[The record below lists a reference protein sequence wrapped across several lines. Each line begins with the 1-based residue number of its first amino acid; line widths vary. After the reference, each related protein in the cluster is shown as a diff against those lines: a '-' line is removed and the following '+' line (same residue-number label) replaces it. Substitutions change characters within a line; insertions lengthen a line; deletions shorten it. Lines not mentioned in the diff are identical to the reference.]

1 MRWGLAVP
9 RHACGVA
16 RSVMFLGLGLILTH
30 GAHAAVSHD
39 SNLTWQTLTSDHFA
53 VHFHDGAEA
62 RAREVVAIAEQ
73 VHARLSKLFDWTPAE
88 RTEVVL
94 TDEYD
99 VTNGYASFFPANRM
113 TLLLAPPDGVNS
125 LEDHAGWLET
135 VITHE
140 YVHILH
146 LDKARGLPQGLRRVF
161 GRFPLL
167 FPNALQPNWLIE
179 GIATYYETDL
189 ARGIGRGQSSFFD
202 MLMRLEAANGAKPLT
217 QVNQEVDTW
226 PGGHVPYLYGV
237 QFYDFLKRRYGE
249 DKIQQGVQNYSDN
262 IIPFRIL
269 SNSRDTTGK
278 DLRGVWDEFE
288 GERREKYTAQL
299 AAIRGRGEQAGERL
313 TRAGYFAGQ
322 TRALADGRVF
332 YTAFDGRNDPVLMVL
347 RPGAERPERLARVHF
362 GARLDAHPTAGV
374 LLAQPELCRN
384 ARYYFDLYRVEAGS
398 GRTERLTRCAR
409 YRAAAWSPDGKRIAA
424 VHHDLGYSSLDI
436 LDDQGHPMERLW
448 SGAGDETVADLDWS
462 PDGKTIV
469 ASVWRRASGWNI
481 ELFSIAEKRWRT
493 LTQDAAIDAQPQFS
507 HDGGGI
513 LFSSD
518 HGGVYNLR
526 RLDLAD
532 AKITTLSNVTGGAFY
547 PTQAGT
553 DGPIY
558 YIGYGA
564 EGFDLYRL
572 APAGLKPF
580 ATPAAP
586 AGASGVATA
595 RPEAPPGLGV
605 ADYTPYSGLSPR
617 WWFPHLVVESG
628 RSEIGAT
635 TSGSD
640 ALARHLYAVD
650 AAYDFVNH
658 STVGSLDYIYDRW
671 YPVLKLHTGR
681 ENMIERN
688 NDGQVTRVRHS
699 DTQQAE
705 AVLPLLSYDRRW
717 SLHAAALQDKESDAR
732 LLRGALPQA
741 GSNDQIF
748 GLALVF
754 DSTKRYPLSVS
765 RSHGREL
772 RLVAEDSDT
781 FSSDFTGRLYTLD
794 WREFLALGNEQV
806 LAFRLVEGIGTEQP
820 RLFHLGGSDSAGEA
834 PPLLGGTLLGSP
846 FNVRRYALRGYPEG
860 LTALEGRRMQ
870 LTSLEWR
877 FPVRRIERGIMTPPM
892 AIHQAFGT
900 VFVDSGGVWTD
911 GRKPGDSRMGA
922 GVEAN
927 ADVALFYSLRFAL
940 RLGYAH
946 GFDSGGENQVYL
958 HIGSAF

>member
-1 MRWGLAVP
+1 MLVALFIILNVVP
-9 RHACGVA
+9 AWD
-16 RSVMFLGLGLILTH
+16 SV
-30 GAHAAVSHD
+30 HAAVSHD

-73 VHARLSKLFDWTPAE
+73 VHARLSRLFDWTPAE

-146 LDKARGLPQGLRRVF
+146 LDKARGLPKGLRRAF

-237 QFYDFLKRRYGE
+237 QFYNFLKSRYGE
-249 DKIQQGVQNYSDN
+249 DKIQQGVHNYSDN

-269 SNSRDTTGK
+269 SNSRDTVGQ
-278 DLRGVWDEFE
+278 DLRELWGEFE
-288 GERREKYTAQL
+288 RDRKAQYTAQL
-299 AAIRGRGEQAGERL
+299 AAIRRQGEQAGERL
-313 TRAGYFAGQ
+313 TQDGFFAGQ
-322 TRALADGRVF
+322 TRALADGTVF
-332 YTAFDGRNDPVLMVL
+332 YTAFDGRNDPALMVL
-347 RPGAERPERLARVHF
+347 RPGARKPERLARVHF
-362 GARLDAHPTAGV
+362 GARLDVHPTAGILV
-374 LLAQPELCRN
+374 AQPELCRN
-384 ARYYFDLYRVEAGS
+384 TRYYYDLYRVDARH
-398 GRTERLTRCAR
+398 GRRERLTHCAR

-424 VHHDLGYSSLDI
+424 VHHELGYSSLDV
-436 LDDQGHPMERLW
+436 LDRQGQPLERLW
-448 SGAGDETVADLDWS
+448 SGTSDEIVADLAWS
-462 PDGKTIV
+462 PDGASLA
-469 ASVWRRASGWNI
+469 ASVWRRESGWNI
-481 ELFSIAEKRWRT
+481 ELFSLSDKRWRA
-493 LTQDAAIDAQPQFS
+493 LTHDAAIEAQPQFS
-507 HDGGGI
+507 QDGRSL

-526 RLDLAD
+526 RLSLAD
-532 AKITTLSNVTGGAFY
+532 GQVTTLSNVTGGAFY
-547 PTQAGT
+547 PTAGA
-553 DGPIY
+553 DGTIY
-558 YIGYGA
+558 YIGYGS

-572 APAGLKPF
+572 TTATAAPLP
-580 ATPAAP
+580 TPASPRGPSAIAAVKPEVPP
-586 AGASGVATA
+586 ALRV
-595 RPEAPPGLGV
+595 E
-605 ADYTPYSGLSPR
+605 DYSPYSGLSPR

-628 RSEIGAT
+628 RTEIGAT

-640 ALARHLYAVD
+640 ALARHLYVVD

-699 DTQQAE
+699 DTYQAE
-705 AVLPLLSYDRRW
+705 AILPVLSYDRRW
-717 SLHAAALQDKESDAR
+717 SLHAAVLQDKESDVR
-732 LLRGALPQA
+732 LLRDALPQA
-741 GSNDQIF
+741 GSDDQIF

-781 FSSDFTGRLYTLD
+781 FSSDFTGRVYTLD

-806 LAFRLVEGIGTEQP
+806 LAFRFVEGFGTEQP

-860 LTALEGRRMQ
+860 LTALQGRRMQ
-870 LTSLEWR
+870 MTSLEWR

-900 VFVDSGGVWTD
+900 VFVDSGGAWTD
-911 GRKPGDSRMGA
+911 GRKPGDSRLGA

-946 GFDSGGENQVYL
+946 GFDNGGENQVYL